1 MKIVT
6 PNSELRAKFRDL
18 CPGDVFRSDSLVFMR
33 LNQGSGG
40 DADSVDLETGHVR
53 RFYGNNDVVHLP
65 KAKLVLGDE

>member
-18 CPGDVFRSDSLVFMR
+18 CPEDVFRSDSLVF
-33 LNQGSGG
+33 QGNVE
-40 DADSVDLETGHVR
+40 DADSVGLETGHVR
-53 RFYGNNDVVHLP
+53 RFHGNNDVVHLP